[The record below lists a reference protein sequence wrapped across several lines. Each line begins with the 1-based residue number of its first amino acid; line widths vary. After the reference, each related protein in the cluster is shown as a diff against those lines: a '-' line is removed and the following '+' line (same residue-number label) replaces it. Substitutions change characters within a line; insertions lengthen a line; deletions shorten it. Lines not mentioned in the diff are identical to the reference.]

1 MNQRRRKSQRGVT
14 LIEMMVVVI
23 IIGLFAALVGP
34 QLFKNVGKSKRTAA
48 HAQIENFMTALVSYN
63 GDVGAFPTTE
73 MGLQVLRV
81 KPENVNNWSGP
92 YLMKDIPQDPIWPGS
107 GKDYRY
113 ISVDGMQYG
122 LLFYLETGRID
133 ASCIAGVG
141 FAGNG
146 WWGEQPECPF

>member
-63 GDVGAFPTTE
+63 GDVGAFPSTE

-92 YLMKDIPQDPIWPGS
+92 YLMKDIPLDPWGRPYLYKYPGEHGDTPEIVS
-107 GKDYRY
+107 LGA
-113 ISVDGMQYG
+113 DGQPG
-122 LLFYLETGRID
+122 
-133 ASCIAGVG
+133 
-141 FAGNG
+141 
-146 WWGEQPECPF
+146 GEGENADIVSWSNK

>member
-1 MNQRRRKSQRGVT
+1 MNQRRRRSQRGVT

-23 IIGLFAALVGP
+23 IIGLFAALVAP

-63 GDVGAFPTTE
+63 GDVGAFPSTE

-92 YLMKDIPQDPIWPGS
+92 YLMKDIPLDPWGRPYLYKYPGEHGDAPEIVS
-107 GKDYRY
+107 LGA
-113 ISVDGMQYG
+113 DGQPG
-122 LLFYLETGRID
+122 
-133 ASCIAGVG
+133 
-141 FAGNG
+141 
-146 WWGEQPECPF
+146 GEGENADIVSWSNK

>member
-1 MNQRRRKSQRGVT
+1 MWRYRGQDMNQRRRRSERGVT

-92 YLMKDIPQDPIWPGS
+92 YLMKDIPQDPWGRPYLYKYPGEHGDAPEIVS
-107 GKDYRY
+107 LGA
-113 ISVDGMQYG
+113 DGQPG
-122 LLFYLETGRID
+122 
-133 ASCIAGVG
+133 
-141 FAGNG
+141 
-146 WWGEQPECPF
+146 GEGENADVVSWSNK

>member
-1 MNQRRRKSQRGVT
+1 MNERRSKTERGVT

-73 MGLQVLRV
+73 MGLQALRV

-92 YLMKDIPQDPIWPGS
+92 YLMKDIPLDPWQRPYLYKFPGEHGDAPEIVS
-107 GKDYRY
+107 LGA
-113 ISVDGMQYG
+113 DGQPG
-122 LLFYLETGRID
+122 
-133 ASCIAGVG
+133 
-141 FAGNG
+141 
-146 WWGEQPECPF
+146 GEGENADIVSWSNK